1 MIGQGPPGV
10 GSGILVV
17 VVVVVTG
24 FLVVVLMVVVCV
36 VVCLDVEVGGGL
48 RVVVCVG
55 LHVSVIKGVCMTKV
69 ARPVPQGT
77 TVVDVV
83 VLPI

>member
-1 MIGQGPPGV
+1 M
-10 GSGILVV
+10 
-17 VVVVVTG
+17 
-24 FLVVVLMVVVCV
+24 
-36 VVCLDVEVGGGL
+36 GGGL

-55 LHVSVIKGVCMTKV
+55 LHVSVIKGVCMTRV
-69 ARPVPQGT
+69 ARPVPQGI